1 MKGVGVVH
9 RNVVAFF
16 TRCRQFFSVQ
26 ETLCRLF
33 AAFCGSI
40 VYGMVK
46 CPVFYCPGQGCG
58 VGLWTVAV
66 CTVLLFAAY
75 SLIRILLPSYETDRW
90 LLMAGGTLCV
100 MQWLLSF
107 GGSLERFYFLMAVI
121 VVYSL
126 LWGWFIHNQPKGLR
140 EWKPR
145 WRTVWGISI
154 LLGIL
159 CGSVIALTTC
169 YRYLTFSSP
178 NFDFGL
184 FVNMFYHMK
193 EEGVPLCT
201 SERDVLLSHFAVHIS
216 PIYYVL
222 LPFYAA
228 FPSPMTLQIGQA
240 VVIASGVVPMV
251 LLCRRLGLSEKCTIG
266 MAFLYACYPALTTGC
281 HYDLHE
287 NCFLTPLLL
296 WLFYSCECRKYWWT
310 YLCALLVF
318 MVKEDAAVYIAV
330 FALYL
335 IASGK
340 NRKHGLVLFVL
351 SVLYF
356 GVALWMLQV
365 RSAYYAQVYADG
377 SPNPP
382 IGGPMT
388 DRYQNLILDPVD
400 GIFGVVKTA
409 VVDPGYVLTQMFGTN
424 GNSGEKV
431 VYFLQLLLPVGF
443 LPLYT
448 HKPSRWLLMTPILIN
463 LLTQYAYQYDIGFQ
477 YHFGIAAFLLYA
489 SALNANEQQ
498 PSLRR
503 VMIGVAVA
511 NCLCFYLLYALSP
524 CINYRNAWESGKDTY
539 IQMENVLDAVP
550 ADASVC
556 CSTFLV
562 AHLADRYEVY
572 EFEYHGIKNDTDY
585 IVLDAR
591 QPIDDLVND
600 CMQAGYSI
608 KERHKDLIV
617 ILEKNEK
624 TAGTR

>member
-1 MKGVGVVH
+1 MH

-16 TRCRQFFSVQ
+16 VRCRPFFVAQ
-26 ETLCRLF
+26 EMVCRLL

-40 VYGMVK
+40 VYGTVK
-46 CPVFYCPGQGCG
+46 HQVFSCPELRQG
-58 VGLWTVAV
+58 VGLWTVVA

-75 SLIRILLPSYETDRW
+75 SVIRILLPSYETDRW

-100 MQWLLSF
+100 VQWLLSF
-107 GGSLERFYFLMAVI
+107 RVPTDRFSFLMAVI
-121 VVYSL
+121 VLYGL
-126 LWGWFIHNQPKGLR
+126 LAGWFVQNRPKGLR
-140 EWKPR
+140 NRKLR
-145 WRTVWGISI
+145 QRTVWVIGI

-222 LPFYAA
+222 LPFYAV

-240 VVIASGVVPMV
+240 AVIASGVVPMV

-296 WLFYSCECRKYWWT
+296 WLFYSCECRKYWWA

-318 MVKEDAAVYIAV
+318 TVKEDAAVYIAV

-335 IASGK
+335 VASGN
-340 NRKHGLVLFVL
+340 NRKHGLVLLIV

-356 GVALWMLQV
+356 GVALWVLQV
-365 RSAYYAQVYADG
+365 RSAYFAQVYADG

-388 DRYQNLILDPVD
+388 DRYQNLILNPDD
-400 GIFGVVKTA
+400 GIFGVIKTA
-409 VVDPGYVLTQMFGTN
+409 VVNPGYVLTQMFGTN

-431 VYFLQLLLPVGF
+431 IYFLQLLLPVGF
-443 LPLYT
+443 LPFCT
-448 HKPSRWLLMTPILIN
+448 RKPSRWLLMTPILIN

-489 SALNANEQQ
+489 SVLNANEQQ

-503 VMIGVAVA
+503 VMIGVAAA

-524 CINYRNAWESGKDTY
+524 CIDYRNAWERGENTY
-539 IQMENVLDAVP
+539 IQMENALDAVP
-550 ADASVC
+550 EDASVC

-572 EFEYHGIKNDTDY
+572 ELEYHGIKNDTDY

-591 QPIDDLVND
+591 QPIDNLLND

-608 KERHKDLIV
+608 KEQHKGLIV
-617 ILEKNEK
+617 ILGKNK
-624 TAGTR
+624 KAAGTQ